1 MVRFRQSR
9 KFDFMYDSENRV
21 IYYPYLEEYEDLFSI
36 LHEMRHFRFH
46 HENSD
51 ELVNISHLLEEIEAW
66 AFVFWRVKK
75 EYHIR
80 LMKLALE
87 CLESYI
93 DSINLVWS
101 YKISLTEVKEK
112 LKYIIEKGE

>member
-1 MVRFRQSR
+1 MIRFKRDIKSNFFYE
-9 KFDFMYDSENRV
+9 KGV

-36 LHEMRHFRFH
+36 LHEMGHSHFH
-46 HENSD
+46 HENTE

-80 LMKLALE
+80 LMNLALE

-93 DSINLVWS
+93 DSINMVWK
-101 YKISLTEVKEK
+101 YQISLSEVKEK
-112 LKYIIEKGE
+112 LEFIIDKGE